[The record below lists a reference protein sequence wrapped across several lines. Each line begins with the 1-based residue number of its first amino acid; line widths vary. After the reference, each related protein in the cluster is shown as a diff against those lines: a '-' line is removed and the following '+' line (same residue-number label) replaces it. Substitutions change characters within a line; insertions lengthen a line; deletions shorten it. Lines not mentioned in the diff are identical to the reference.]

1 MHLIEQTKI
10 VMVGII
16 LFVRE
21 RIPSKH
27 LSTENGP
34 PEGFC
39 IELSMRK
46 KKRLIVA
53 PITHIGIL
61 LIVTWIL

>member
-1 MHLIEQTKI
+1 
-10 VMVGII
+10 MVGII

-34 PEGFC
+34 LEGFC

>member
-1 MHLIEQTKI
+1 MEQTKI

-21 RIPSKH
+21 CIPSKL

-34 PEGFC
+34 LEGFC
-39 IELSMRK
+39 IELK
-46 KKRLIVA
+46 KETVNLW
-53 PITHIGIL
+53 L
-61 LIVTWIL
+61 L